1 MLSLGILFLSLI
13 QNLIKLHCLWKEQSE
28 GHIRPQK
35 SEQPEQR
42 LQKHDNFC
50 ETLRIKHSIVFLEKK
65 TRETKMDWI
74 FIFIVRWFE
83 TWMHFF
89 VGSVSLEWFQFTH
102 QATLKSPRFCIIL
115 LDNKPKKPSVAVLI
129 KLIKDENRIF
139 TALHLSQSVLCR
151 SSCAQSYSCCK
162 LLDEIRHFLTCC
174 TTKWG
179 TFDYLSTV
187 PSYYLFT

>member
-35 SEQPEQR
+35 NEQPEQR

-50 ETLRIKHSIVFLEKK
+50 DTLRIKHSIVFFKNKRKK
-65 TRETKMDWI
+65 DELNIYFYCKMIWNL
-74 FIFIVRWFE
+74 
-83 TWMHFF
+83 HFF

-151 SSCAQSYSCCK
+151 SSSAK
-162 LLDEIRHFLTCC
+162 
-174 TTKWG
+174 
-179 TFDYLSTV
+179 
-187 PSYYLFT
+187 